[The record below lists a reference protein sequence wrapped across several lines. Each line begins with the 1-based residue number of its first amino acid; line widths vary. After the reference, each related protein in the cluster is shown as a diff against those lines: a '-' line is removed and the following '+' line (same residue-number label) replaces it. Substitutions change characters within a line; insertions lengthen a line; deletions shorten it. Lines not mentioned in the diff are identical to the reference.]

1 MTVAEGIPVSA
12 GIPTK
17 GASGTCGAGT
27 GWGTGG
33 LTGCTGGTCVG
44 SGDEAGGLAAVR
56 EALGAAAPVEEQP
69 AVYDALVALREER
82 SAVLEAVG
90 AVRVEQAVLEA
101 QEPEAGCQGALEVLA
116 AALPVERGEPVGPP
130 LRYRL

>member
-17 GASGTCGAGT
+17 GASGTYGAGT

-82 SAVLEAVG
+82 PAVLEALE

-101 QEPEAGCQGALEVLA
+101 QEPEAGCQVLA
-116 AALPVERGEPVGPP
+116 AALAVERGEPVGPP